1 MTSRAVLIF
10 LVVLLSVAGCAKPHV
25 KQFSGKKG
33 YTQTG
38 KASYYAMKYN
48 GRKTASGDRFNNWGY
63 TAAHKKLPFGTK
75 VRVTNLANHKTVD
88 VVINDR
94 GPFVKGRVIDLT
106 RTAFAQIGNLDSGVI
121 KVKIQVLN

>member
-1 MTSRAVLIF
+1 MKSRTVLI
-10 LVVLLSVAGCAKPHV
+10 LLAALLAITGCAKPHV
-25 KQFSGKKG
+25 LLKSGRKG

-48 GRKTASGDRFNNWGY
+48 GRKTASGERFSSWGY

-94 GPFVKGRVIDLT
+94 GPFVKGRIIDLT
-106 RTAFAQIGNLDSGVI
+106 RTAFAKIDNPAKGVI
-121 KVKIQVLN
+121 KVKIQVIN